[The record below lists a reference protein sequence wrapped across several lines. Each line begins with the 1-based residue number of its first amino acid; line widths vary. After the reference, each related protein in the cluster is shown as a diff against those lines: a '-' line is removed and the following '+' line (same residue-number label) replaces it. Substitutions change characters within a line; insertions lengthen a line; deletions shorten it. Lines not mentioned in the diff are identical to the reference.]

1 MNGKVLKVVEYNL
14 TFGATD
20 RYVNVYGVFK
30 YTKNNN
36 LYIIYSDPNPTY
48 NYISYGSSY
57 IKNNSIL
64 SLATTKKEEE
74 EIVKEYIF
82 KIINQEPTKDF
93 EFISLDSIEEIE
105 IIGSNKIE
113 VKEDVLKSLINL
125 TIPKPKKEEIENQS
139 IKPKKKKF
147 HKITFLL
154 LIILIS
160 GSIYFFMTKNND
172 KTTEVKDSIK
182 TFICTKE
189 YQSNTL
195 DAKIKEENTYHFSLQ
210 ENLEYIEGT
219 KEYQFS
225 SKDSYQDFIQNG
237 TFNKYI
243 EEDEKNSSFSQ
254 DEENN
259 IFKTNL
265 KTIIDSSYNKPTNY
279 EEALSR
285 EKADGYLCQE
295 RLGQ

>member
-113 VKEDVLKSLINL
+113 VKEEVLKSLINL

-154 LIILIS
+154 LIILIG

-219 KEYQFS
+219 KEYQFL

-265 KTIIDSSYNKPTNY
+265 KTIVDSSYNKPTNY

-285 EKADGYLCQE
+285 EKADGYSCQE

>member
-195 DAKIKEENTYHFSLQ
+195 DAKIKEENTYQFSLQ

-265 KTIIDSSYNKPTNY
+265 KTIVDSSYNKPTNY

-285 EKADGYLCQE
+285 EKADGYSCQE

>member
-113 VKEDVLKSLINL
+113 VKEEVLKSLINL

-139 IKPKKKKF
+139 IKPKKKIF

-154 LIILIS
+154 LIILIG

-259 IFKTNL
+259 MFKTNL
-265 KTIIDSSYNKPTNY
+265 KTIVDSSYNKPTNY

-285 EKADGYLCQE
+285 EKADGYSCQE

>member
-265 KTIIDSSYNKPTNY
+265 KTIVDSSYNKPTNY

-285 EKADGYLCQE
+285 EKADGYSCQE

>member
-113 VKEDVLKSLINL
+113 VKEEVLKSLINL

-154 LIILIS
+154 LIILIG

-265 KTIIDSSYNKPTNY
+265 KTIVDSSYSKPTNY

-285 EKADGYLCQE
+285 EKADGYSCQE

>member
-14 TFGATD
+14 SFGATD
-20 RYVNVYGVFK
+20 HYINVYGVFRYK
-30 YTKNNN
+30 KNNN
-36 LYIIYSDPNPTY
+36 LYIIYSDTNPTY

-82 KIINQEPTKDF
+82 KTIHQENTEEF
-93 EFISLDSIEEIE
+93 ENISLDTIEGIE
-105 IIGSNKIE
+105 IVGSNKIE
-113 VKEDVLKSLINL
+113 VKEEVLKDLINL
-125 TIPKPKKEEIENQS
+125 TIPKPKTEEPKEQIT
-139 IKPKKKKF
+139 KPKKKKSP
-147 HKITFLL
+147 KIVLLLL
-154 LIILIS
+154 LILIG
-160 GSIYFFMTKNND
+160 GSIYFFMTKKNT
-172 KTTEVKDSIK
+172 KTSEVKDTVK

-279 EEALSR
+279 EEALTR
-285 EKADGYLCQE
+285 EKEDGYSCQE

>member
-113 VKEDVLKSLINL
+113 VKEEVLKSLINL

-154 LIILIS
+154 LIILIG

-265 KTIIDSSYNKPTNY
+265 KTIVDSSYNKPTNY

-285 EKADGYLCQE
+285 EKADGYSCQE

>member
-113 VKEDVLKSLINL
+113 VKEEVLKSLINL

-154 LIILIS
+154 LIILIG

-172 KTTEVKDSIK
+172 KTTGVKDSIK

-265 KTIIDSSYNKPTNY
+265 KTIVDSSYNKPTNY

-285 EKADGYLCQE
+285 EKADGYSCQE